1 MFKYPKY
8 LGRKL
13 DVYVALF
20 TCTLLTFT
28 SCSSRVKT
36 NGETGTQAEMR
47 EVTDESGRHLRV
59 TKRIE
64 RVVSLA
70 PNMTEIIYAV
80 GAGDRLVGDTTFC
93 DYPPQAKD
101 IQKVGDTL
109 QPNIERIVALRA
121 QLVLVS
127 TASQLEA
134 FTRQMDEQKIPIY
147 ITDPRDFEGVL
158 HTIAS
163 VGELLGEHDNALKVV
178 NEIRAR
184 SEAVDAAIK
193 SRKPVSVFYQVSRE
207 PLYTAGR
214 DSFITDLIRRAGGR
228 SVTAD
233 VDGAWPKYS
242 DESAL
247 ASQPEAIIMAS
258 FDSMNKD
265 SMKIADSL
273 KNSPAAKSGR
283 VYGINGDYLSRPGP
297 RLINGLE
304 EMARKLHPDA
314 FNER

>member
-1 MFKYPKY
+1 MAF
-8 LGRKL
+8 
-13 DVYVALF
+13 ALSF
-20 TCTLLTFT
+20 
-28 SCSSRVKT
+28 SCSPKVKT
-36 NGETGTQAEMR
+36 NGGAISQDETR
-47 EVTDESGRHLRV
+47 EVTDESGRHLQV
-59 TKRIE
+59 PKRIE

-80 GAGDRLVGDTTFC
+80 GAGNRLVGDTTFC

-101 IQKVGDTL
+101 VQKVGDTL

-134 FTRQMDEQKIPIY
+134 FTRQMEQQKIPIY

-158 HTIAS
+158 RTITA

-178 NEIRAR
+178 KEIRAR
-184 SEAVDAAIK
+184 SEAVDIAVK
-193 SRKPVSVFYQVSRE
+193 SVKPVTVFYQVSRE

-233 VDGAWPKYS
+233 VEGAWPKYS

-258 FDSMNKD
+258 FDSMNKE
-265 SMKIADSL
+265 SMQVADSL
-273 KNSPAAKSGR
+273 KNSPAVKSGR
-283 VYGINGDYLSRPGP
+283 IYGINGDYLSRPGP

-304 EMARKLHPDA
+304 EMARKLHPEA
-314 FNER
+314 FK